1 MSAPVDRPV
10 DGHRS
15 TGNETRS
22 AAVAFAPIVL
32 PRRSFW
38 RHTIRERAF
47 WRHALRVAALL
58 GCAHAIVAISLVPIF
73 GTLIAMAYA
82 VIPPMATFAA
92 YESIRVA
99 PLFAL
104 LCLALAVVATGTL
117 WPLARAVAHALP
129 FFPRIFALLL
139 LAIWVPTLSA
149 ESLRWALVQNEIV
162 ETQPQCHGA
171 RTLMASL
178 RARNEFLADFDHG
191 RIPHAWMLKDGIVQL
206 WSYRRLRFEPAPG
219 WRGIATCADAARET
233 DPHTGQRW

>member
-1 MSAPVDRPV
+1 MSEPVGMREATHAEMQS
-10 DGHRS
+10 GATMH
-15 TGNETRS
+15 
-22 AAVAFAPIVL
+22 API
-32 PRRSFW
+32 RHQRQSFW
-38 RHTIRERAF
+38 RHTIRQPAF
-47 WRHALRVAALL
+47 WRHALRVVAFLA
-58 GCAHAIVAISLVPIF
+58 CAHAIVAVSLVPIF
-73 GTLIAMAYA
+73 GTLIAMAYT

-92 YESIRVA
+92 YESIKVA

-117 WPLARAVAHALP
+117 WPLARAFGHALP

-149 ESLRWALVQNEIV
+149 ESLRWGLVQNEIV
-162 ETQPQCHGA
+162 EAQPQCHGA

-206 WSYRRLRFEPAPG
+206 WSYRRLCFEPAPG